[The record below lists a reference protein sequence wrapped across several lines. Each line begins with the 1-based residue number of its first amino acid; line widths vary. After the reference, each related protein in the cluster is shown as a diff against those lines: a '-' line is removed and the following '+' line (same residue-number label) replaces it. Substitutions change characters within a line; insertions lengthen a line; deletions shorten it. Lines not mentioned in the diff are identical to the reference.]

1 MKKVILGMAF
11 IAAMSFSL
19 SVYAQGDGKDKKKCT
34 KTEQCCKKDKEA
46 KTCCTKDKD
55 ATKKCCSEK
64 KAECKGKD
72 AKDKK

>member
-1 MKKVILGMAF
+1 MKKVILGMAL

-19 SVYAQGDGKDKKKCT
+19 SAYAQGDGKDKKKGA

-64 KAECKGKD
+64 KAECKN